1 MWENVDYDEDES
13 DSNERRY
20 VTLYV
25 ANWALGASHPLG
37 LVFDQQTFTAIQH
50 ISIHDS
56 DITMNGRQIWLPL
69 ELILEGH
76 LL

>member
-1 MWENVDYDEDES
+1 MWENINYDEDES
-13 DSNERRY
+13 DSG
-20 VTLYV
+20 
-25 ANWALGASHPLG
+25 NWAIGASHPLG
-37 LVFDQQTFTAIQH
+37 LVLDQQTFTAIQH